1 MNGGLCWAALLLTS
15 GIATAQGSFPYTLE
29 WKHFTRTPAAALTWG
44 DSLVYVGNGE
54 GQVVALRRQDGA
66 QVWQRRGFGPL
77 RRPLALAGG
86 QVLVA
91 DAWGRVEL
99 LEASAGATLWS
110 AWRQGWGEAEVVVE
124 GSRCLLGSADG
135 WLYALSAVDGSE
147 AWRFYT
153 GASQPSRSWAGE
165 GQLYTAAR
173 PGQLLQLD
181 LATGARLGQAE
192 TRSPVVAGPVGDGD
206 RLVVGCGDGYVRA
219 FRRQRQ
225 APLWQQGLS
234 SLWQQDLALL
244 WEERLGAPLQAE
256 PVWAAGRLVC
266 LAGNGW
272 VYGLDPGGGEV
283 KWRFALEAR
292 GSGPLVLGPAGEVLV
307 ATDQGEILALDPRSG
322 RLLWR
327 QQVLSQGGLHL
338 QTDGPWLYAGGAD
351 GYLYGFCIQ
360 PAPVPQEAAWE
371 GWQEVREGGGKTGY
385 KHQVLRRDT
394 FQQAEGWRFLEEE
407 VSWGGGFVRRR
418 FELWTDQEY
427 RPLAFVEERRE
438 MGQVVEVV
446 GAWEG
451 DQVRL
456 EQRLGGRAVQRQV
469 STDTG
474 AVLAEVALLKLAA
487 EGRIQ
492 AGRRD
497 SLRVF
502 NPASETTGTLH
513 VEFEPGEGGA
523 AVLARLGAAPG
534 DADLLCWLDA
544 QGRQVQ
550 RQAPLVGAEEARVD
564 AARALS
570 WGMPG
575 PDKLVWLDYPMPAP
589 AKVERLVLRLPSHL
603 LGSLVH
609 QGERQQVVEG
619 LDGAVRLAIQ
629 RPEDRRTEAA
639 RLPLVIPPGLEPYL
653 QPSLYV
659 QSDDPRIREWAAQ
672 LRGQERDAWK
682 VVLGLQRWVHDRM
695 RPAETAVR
703 FKSTAEIL
711 AEMEG
716 TCSEYTVLFLS
727 LCRAAGI
734 PARACAGLVAS
745 PSGALI
751 PHLWAEVYVGYWASV
766 DPSWDQIEVDAAHI
780 QLSAGDL
787 APQTLGRLNGPVGLF
802 LALGDTLRVE
812 EYFAENT
819 RFVGEAEGLF
829 GRAVQAERGAED
841 SLAQALYQQIARLP
855 WNHHTA
861 EAYLRQGRF
870 QLQQGQLEAAAR
882 SFAQLLGQGEGP
894 EAQGL
899 FYLARVAE
907 QQGDT
912 AKAEE
917 QLKQLLARHPDHE
930 LADEA
935 LGRLAELAEKAGG
948 CAQALPYYQ
957 RLSEEYS
964 QSGWALVA
972 RSAIERCQE
981 QEGGKMDEGQ

>member
-1 MNGGLCWAALLLTS
+1 MTQGWCWAVLLLLSQSS
-15 GIATAQGSFPYTLE
+15 GAQESFPYALQ
-29 WKHFTRTPAAALTWG
+29 WKHFTRTPATALAWR
-44 DSLVYVGNGE
+44 DSLVFAGNGE
-54 GQVVALRRQDGA
+54 GQVVALRQQDGA
-66 QVWQRRGFGPL
+66 PVWQRGGYGPL
-77 RRPLALAGG
+77 RHSLALAAG

-91 DAWGRVEL
+91 DAWGRVEV
-99 LEASAGATLWS
+99 LEASAGAPIWS
-110 AWRQGWGEAEVVVE
+110 AQRQGWGEAGVVVE

-135 WLYALSAVDGSE
+135 WIYALSGVEGSE
-147 AWRFYT
+147 EWRLHT
-153 GASQPSRSWAGE
+153 GDSQPSRPWVSG
-165 GQLYTAAR
+165 GMVYTAAR
-173 PGQLLQLD
+173 PGQLLQVD
-181 LATGARLGQAE
+181 LASGVRLNQVE

-206 RLVVGCGDGYVRA
+206 RLVVGGADGYLRA
-219 FRRQRQ
+219 FRRK
-225 APLWQQGLS
+225 
-234 SLWQQDLALL
+234 DLALD

-256 PVWAAGRLVC
+256 PLYSPGRLVC

-272 VYGLDPGGGEV
+272 VYGLDPGGGV
-283 KWRFALEAR
+283 KWRFPLEAK
-292 GSGPLVLGPAGEVLV
+292 GSGPLALGPGGEVLV
-307 ATDQGEILALDPRSG
+307 ATEDGEILALEARSG

-327 QQVLSQGGLHL
+327 QQVLGRGGLYL
-338 QTDGPWLYAGGAD
+338 CAAGPWLYAGGAD
-351 GYLYGFCIQ
+351 GYLYAFCAQ
-360 PAPVPQEAAWE
+360 PSPSPREAEWE
-371 GWQEVREGGGKTGY
+371 DWQELRERGGKTGY
-385 KHQVLRRDT
+385 KHQVLRRDL
-394 FQQAEGWRFLEEE
+394 FQETEGWHYLEEE
-407 VSWGGGFVRRR
+407 VTWGGSLVRRL
-418 FELWTDQEY
+418 FELWTDPAY
-427 RPLAFVEERRE
+427 RPLAFVEERGE
-438 MGQVVEVV
+438 MGQVVAVV

-456 EQRLGGRAVQRQV
+456 EQRLDGRVVQRQV

-487 EGRIQ
+487 EGRAQ

-502 NPASETTGTLH
+502 NPNSETTGTLF
-513 VEFEPGEGGA
+513 VEFEPGEGEA
-523 AVLARLGAAPG
+523 ALVARLGSAPG
-534 DADLLCWLDA
+534 DADVLCWLDA

-550 RQAPLVGAEEARVD
+550 RQAPLIGVEEGRVR
-564 AARALS
+564 AGRALS
-570 WGMPG
+570 WGIPG
-575 PDKLVWLDYPMPAP
+575 PDKLVLLDYPLPAP

-609 QGERQQVVEG
+609 QDERQQVVEG
-619 LDGAVRLAIQ
+619 LDGVVRLAIQ
-629 RPEDRRTEAA
+629 RPEDRRGEAA
-639 RLPLVIPPGLEPYL
+639 RLPLVVPPGLEPYL

-659 QSDDPRIREWAAQ
+659 QSDDPRILELAAQ
-672 LRGQERDAWK
+672 LRGRENNAWQ
-682 VVLGLQRWVHDRM
+682 VALRLQRWVHDRM
-695 RPAETAVR
+695 RPVETAVR

-711 AEMEG
+711 EEMEG

-727 LCRAAGI
+727 LCRAVGI

-745 PSGALI
+745 PSGMLI
-751 PHLWAEVYVGYWASV
+751 PHLWAEVYVGFWASV
-766 DPSWDQIEVDAAHI
+766 DPSWDQFEVDAAHI

-829 GRAVQAERGAED
+829 SQAVQAERGAED
-841 SLAQALYQQIARLP
+841 TLAQALYQQLARLP

-870 QLQQGQLEAAAR
+870 QLQQGQLDAAAL

-912 AKAEE
+912 KGAAE
-917 QLKQLLARHPDHE
+917 QLKQLLAKHPDHD

-935 LGRLAELAEKAGG
+935 LGRLAELADKAGG

-972 RSAIERCQE
+972 RSAIARCHQQER
-981 QEGGKMDEGQ
+981 GKMDEGQ